1 MGFIKAFSF
10 KAIMHFDLSLLGY
23 SSLAPSSHPFP
34 ARPFLCPHSLSSTLN
49 HIYKAHGRKCHVCP
63 SESAHLSSDDHLQ
76 KHPLLQM
83 TFFVA
88 ECHIFFICSF
98 VAGQTAGW
106 FYWLATTKST
116 TASMDSQV
124 SLWCVDQRCP
134 CVHSQELES

>member
-10 KAIMHFDLSLLGY
+10 KPIMHFDLSLPGY

-98 VAGQTAGW
+98 V
-106 FYWLATTKST
+106 L
-116 TASMDSQV
+116 DSRLVLLV
-124 SLWCVDQRCP
+124 SYYKEYYSKHGFTGVTVVC
-134 CVHSQELES
+134 